1 MKAIILAAGKG
12 TRLHS
17 AEAEMPKALHD
28 LRGRPLISYVLE
40 NLDFLQP
47 KDIIIV
53 VGFLGEKVK
62 AALGDQYRYVE
73 QQELNGT
80 ARATMCAEPL
90 LADNTEPVLVCY
102 CDMPFLRRETYKR
115 MFRVHEETGAGNTVL
130 SARIHPIPAYGRLIR
145 DASGALVDIIEDS
158 ACTPEQKR
166 IDEVNVGI
174 QVLDGARMWDWLRQV
189 NNENPKR
196 EYYLTGLVRV
206 LHEAGVKQATVELED
221 LTETAGVNSPED
233 LAAAE
238 RLLDARARKKQ
249 A

>member
-40 NLDFLQP
+40 NLDFLDP

-53 VGFLGEKVK
+53 VGFLGDKVK

-73 QQELNGT
+73 QKELNGT

-90 LADNTEPVLVCY
+90 LAGNTEPVLVCY

-145 DASGALVDIIEDS
+145 DASGALADIIEDS

-174 QVLDGARMWDWLRQV
+174 QVLDGARMWDWVRQV

-221 LTETAGVNSPED
+221 LTETAG
-233 LAAAE
+233 L
-238 RLLDARARKKQ
+238 
-249 A
+249 

>member
-40 NLDFLQP
+40 NLDFLDP

-90 LADNTEPVLVCY
+90 LVDNTEPVLVCY

-174 QVLDGARMWDWLRQV
+174 QVMQGDVMWDALHQV
-189 NNENPKR
+189 KNDNPKR
-196 EYYLTGLVRV
+196 EYYLTGVVKV
-206 LHEAGVKQATVELED
+206 LHEMGLRQHAVVTPDTPEYW
-221 LTETAGVNSPED
+221 GVNTMEELNRVEQYLEQHPKE
-233 LAAAE
+233 
-238 RLLDARARKKQ
+238 
-249 A
+249 

>member
-40 NLDFLQP
+40 NLDFLDP

-53 VGFLGEKVK
+53 VGFLGDKVK

-73 QQELNGT
+73 QKELNGT

-90 LADNTEPVLVCY
+90 LVDNTEPVLVCY
-102 CDMPFLRRETYKR
+102 CDMPFLRRETYK
-115 MFRVHEETGAGNTVL
+115 
-130 SARIHPIPAYGRLIR
+130 RLIR

-189 NNENPKR
+189 KNENPKR

>member
-90 LADNTEPVLVCY
+90 LVDNTEPVLVCY
-102 CDMPFLRRETYKR
+102 CDMPFLRRETYQK

>member
-73 QQELNGT
+73 QKELNGT

-90 LADNTEPVLVCY
+90 LAGNTEPVLVCY

-189 NNENPKR
+189 KNENPKR

-221 LTETAGVNSPED
+221 LTETAGVNSLED

-238 RLLDARARKKQ
+238 RLLDERAREKQ
-249 A
+249 G